1 MAGTPFL
8 RTFAQTCKQ
17 KTMRQ
22 ALTYYV
28 LLLLLL
34 AFCFSCR
41 TEPKEKKY
49 VIGVSQCTLEGSWRR
64 SMLLDMKVQASEY
77 PNLSLLVEDAAD
89 SSLLQV
95 EQIRSLVKRKVDL
108 LIISANESEPITPAA
123 IEAYRAGIPTIL
135 VDRKIDSDEYTTYIG
150 GNNYEIGR
158 LAGFFVNRLVRDQC
172 PTVLEIL
179 GLKGSSPAKDR
190 HRGFHDV
197 LDPRIKVREIYGKW
211 RPEVVEQK
219 IAELDS
225 LEEVDVV
232 FAHNDVMALS
242 ARKAIGDRDPEL
254 MKRIRF
260 MGIDAMSGRGS
271 GLEAV
276 AHGELAASILYPT
289 GGSLAIRIA
298 MQILNGQEVA
308 REYILSSALIDKEN
322 AGTLFIQSEQVVDY
336 QHQIEQQRDNLEK
349 MLSKYTFLQ
358 NSVGIILLLMGL
370 LLLLALYVIHVYR
383 SVRRKNRE
391 LKRTNLQVEQ
401 QKEELAEA
409 NRYIEK
415 STTQKLQFFTNITHE
430 IKTPLTLILGPL
442 GKLSKEAPEGSP
454 LADDL
459 RIIRKN
465 AERLKRVVDQ
475 LLDFRKVESN
485 KMNMRVC
492 EVDMVA
498 FVAEVKSCFDTMA
511 AGKQVQFT
519 FEHDC
524 PSVML
529 WVDRDKMEKILANL
543 LSNAFKFTL
552 DGGAITIRL
561 ADKGD
566 RVELSVEDNGK
577 GIPPENLT
585 SVFDRFFTGDQN
597 YVTGTGIGLHLTREF
612 VHMHKGTIRV
622 ASTPL
627 VSTVFTVSL
636 PKGKSHFDD
645 EYCTFDPSVTELS
658 SGVANLNTDEVQ
670 ETLRRIYDYTLLIV
684 EDDPDIQSYL
694 VAELKQNFH
703 VLVADNGV
711 KALEILMNE
720 EVSLVVSDVMMPE
733 MNGFDLCRRI
743 KSDIVLSHIPVIL
756 LTALSDDKQ
765 QMYGIAGGA
774 DDYIRKPFN
783 IEVVKLRIIKL
794 LEERARLREA
804 YAHDASS
811 PAVSVKGEKAES
823 MDDLF
828 MSRFLKLIEE
838 SYADPDFS
846 IEKGS
851 EKLGLSRVHLYRK
864 VKELA
869 GVTPTDFLRNYRLKK
884 AAAMLR
890 RKAGNVNEVAYATG
904 FGSPAY
910 FSKCFKAVYNITPT
924 EYLEKE

>member
-1 MAGTPFL
+1 M
-8 RTFAQTCKQ
+8 KS
-17 KTMRQ
+17 
-22 ALTYYV
+22 ALTYIG
-28 LLLLLL
+28 LFIFLL
-34 AFCFSCR
+34 ALFFSC
-41 TEPKEKKY
+41 TTDQGEKKF
-49 VIGVSQCTLEGSWRR
+49 VIGISQCTLEGSWRK

-77 PNLSLLVEDAAD
+77 PNLSLLVENAED

-95 EQIRSLVKRKVDL
+95 KQIRRLIDRKVDL
-108 LIISANESEPITPAA
+108 LIISANESEPVTPIA
-123 IEAYRAGIPTIL
+123 IEAYRSGIPTIL
-135 VDRKIDSDEYTTYIG
+135 IDRKIHSDEYTTYIG

-158 LAGFFVNRLVRDQC
+158 LAGSFVNRQTKGKR
-172 PTVLEIL
+172 PTVLEIW
-179 GLKGSSPAKDR
+179 GLTGSSPAQDR

-197 LDPRIKVREIYGKW
+197 LNRNIKLKEMDGKW
-211 RPEVVEQK
+211 KPETVEREV
-219 IAELDS
+219 AMMDS
-225 LEEVDVV
+225 LEVLDVV
-232 FAHNDVMALS
+232 FAHNDAMALA
-242 ARKAIGDRDPEL
+242 ARKAIESRFPGL
-254 MKRIRF
+254 AARIRF
-260 MGIDAMSGRGS
+260 VGIDAVSGRGS

-276 AHGELAASILYPT
+276 MNGELAASIIYPT

-298 MQILNGQEVA
+298 MQILNGQAVSK
-308 REYILSSALIDKEN
+308 EYILSSALIDKDN

-336 QHQIEQQRDNLEK
+336 QHQIEQQRENLES
-349 MLSKYTFLQ
+349 MLSKYKFLQ

-370 LLLLALYVIHVYR
+370 LILSGLYVVHVNR
-383 SVRRKNRE
+383 TVRRKNRE
-391 LKRTNLQVEQ
+391 LRHTNLQVEQ

-409 NRYIEK
+409 NRHIEMN
-415 STTQKLQFFTNITHE
+415 TTQKLQFFTNITHE

-442 GKLSKEAPEGSP
+442 GKLSKEAPEGSS
-454 LADDL
+454 LADDIH
-459 RIIRKN
+459 IIRKN

-511 AGKQVQFT
+511 ASKQIRFT
-519 FEHDC
+519 FEHDY
-524 PSVML
+524 PSVRL

-561 ADKGD
+561 SDKGEC
-566 RVELSVEDNGK
+566 VELSVEDNGK
-577 GIPPENLT
+577 GIPPENLA

-622 ASTPL
+622 ASTPHT
-627 VSTVFTVSL
+627 STVFTVSL
-636 PKGKSHFDD
+636 PTGKSHFDSS
-645 EYCTFDPSVTELS
+645 CTIDSCVTELS
-658 SGVANLNTDEVQ
+658 SGVANLDMDELQGV
-670 ETLRRIYDYTLLIV
+670 LRRTYDYSILIV
-684 EDDPDIQSYL
+684 EDDPDIQGYL
-694 VAELKQNFH
+694 QKELKQNFH
-703 VLVADNGV
+703 VLIADNGV
-711 KALEILMNE
+711 KALEVLLNE
-720 EVSLVVSDVMMPE
+720 EVSMVVSDVMMPE
-733 MNGFDLCRRI
+733 MNGFDLCRKI
-743 KSDIVLSHIPVIL
+743 KSDIALSHIPVML

-774 DDYIRKPFN
+774 DVYLQKPFN
-783 IEVVKLRIIKL
+783 VEVVKLRIIKL
-794 LEERARLREA
+794 LEDRARLREA
-804 YAHDASS
+804 YARDVSS
-811 PAVSVKGEKAES
+811 PAVSVKVEKVAS

-828 MSRFLKLIEE
+828 MERFLKLIEE

-884 AAAMLR
+884 AAALLR
-890 RKAGNVNEVAYATG
+890 KKMGNVNEVAYATG

-910 FSKCFKAVYNITPT
+910 FSKCFKAVYSITPT
-924 EYLEKE
+924 EYLEKES

>member
-1 MAGTPFL
+1 MKP
-8 RTFAQTCKQ
+8 
-17 KTMRQ
+17 
-22 ALTYYV
+22 ALTYYA
-28 LLLLLL
+28 LLALFL
-34 AFCFSCR
+34 AFCFSCK
-41 TEPKEKKY
+41 TDSEKKKY
-49 VIGVSQCTLEGSWRR
+49 VIGVSQCTLEGSWRK

-77 PNLSLLVEDAAD
+77 PGVSLLVEDAAD

-95 EQIRSLVKRKVDL
+95 EQIRSLIKRKVDL
-108 LIISANESEPITPAA
+108 LIISANESEPVTPIA

-135 VDRKIDSDEYTTYIG
+135 VDRKISSDEYTTYIG

-158 LAGFFVNRLVRDQC
+158 QAGFFVNRQVKEKY
-172 PTVLEIL
+172 PTVLEVW
-179 GLKGSSPAKDR
+179 GLSGSSPAQDR
-190 HRGFHDV
+190 HRGFMEV
-197 LDPRIKVREIYGKW
+197 LNSRIKVKEIFGKW
-211 RPEVVEQK
+211 KPETVEK
-219 IAELDS
+219 EIAEMDS

-232 FAHNDVMALS
+232 FAHNDVMAMA
-242 ARKAIGDRDPEL
+242 ARRAIERMHPGLADR
-254 MKRIRF
+254 ICF
-260 MGIDAMSGRGS
+260 VGIDAVSGRGS

-276 AHGELAASILYPT
+276 MHGELAASVLYPT
-289 GGSLAIRIA
+289 GGSLAIRVA
-298 MQILNGQEVA
+298 MQILNGEDVSRQ
-308 REYILSSALIDKEN
+308 YLLSSALIDKNN

-336 QHQIEQQRDNLEK
+336 QHQIELQRENLES

-358 NSVGIILLLMGL
+358 NSVGIILLLMGML
-370 LLLLALYVIHVYR
+370 LLSALYVIHVNR
-383 SVRRKNRE
+383 AVKRKNRE
-391 LKRTNLQVEQ
+391 LKRTNLQVQQ

-415 STTQKLQFFTNITHE
+415 STAQKLQFFTNITHE

-442 GKLSKEAPEGSP
+442 GKLSKEAPEGSS
-454 LADDL
+454 LADDI

-485 KMNMRVC
+485 KMNMRVG
-492 EVDMVA
+492 EVDLVA
-498 FVAEVKSCFDTMA
+498 FVAEVKSYFDTMA
-511 AGKQVQFT
+511 ATKQIHFT

-524 PSVML
+524 PSVNI

-552 DGGAITIRL
+552 DGGTVTIRL
-561 ADKGD
+561 KDKGD
-566 RVELSVEDNGK
+566 QVELSVEDNGK
-577 GIPPENLT
+577 GIPSENIA

-597 YVTGTGIGLHLTREF
+597 YVTGIGLHLTREF

-622 ASTPL
+622 ESVPHK
-627 VSTVFTVSL
+627 STVFTVIL
-636 PKGKSHFDD
+636 LKGKSHFD
-645 EYCTFDPSVTELS
+645 ESCIFDLSVTELS
-658 SGVANLNTDEVQ
+658 SGVADLNTDELQ
-670 ETLRRIYDYTLLIV
+670 EVLNRTYNYTVLVV
-684 EDDPDIQSYL
+684 EDDLDIQSYL
-694 VAELKQNFH
+694 QAELKQNFR

-711 KALEILMNE
+711 KALEVLMNE
-720 EVSLVVSDVMMPE
+720 EISMVISDVMMPE
-733 MNGFDLCRRI
+733 MNGFDLCRKI
-743 KSDIVLSHIPVIL
+743 KSDIVLSHLPVML

-765 QMYGIAGGA
+765 QMYGAASGA
-774 DDYIRKPFN
+774 DAYIQKPFN

-794 LEERARLREA
+794 LEDRVRLREA
-804 YAHDASS
+804 YARDASS
-811 PAVSVKGEKAES
+811 PAVSVKEEKAGS

-828 MSRFLKLIEE
+828 MNRFLKLIEE

-884 AAAMLR
+884 AAALLR